1 MRKTLLAAVTLGVVS
16 ATSAFSSTVTYVATS
31 HTEGN
36 PSHPE
41 HSVWFQSSPSG
52 ASGSQSNHFLFENSP
67 SGVGSF
73 VVNGMNATLTGQVV
87 NAGGQI
93 YDLALHLVE
102 TADPNAYKN
111 PFGEDTN
118 LWTFYDLDP
127 NSASTL
133 TSLSGLSSFDIS
145 LRGQVN
151 GNDLKAQFGLGA
163 NDKNAGLLGLST
175 WIGFTESNCELECEY
190 HHGDINILL
199 EPVPVPASAAL
210 LPLGIAVMGALR
222 ARRRRKS

>member
-1 MRKTLLAAVTLGVVS
+1 MIAAAAVISLGTS
-16 ATSAFSSTVTYVATS
+16 SAFASTMSYVATS

-36 PSHPE
+36 PVHPE
-41 HSVWFQSSPSG
+41 HSVWFENGPTG
-52 ASGSQSNHFLFENSP
+52 ATGSQSNHFLFENSGA
-67 SGVGSF
+67 GVGSF
-73 VVNGMNATLTGQVV
+73 VVDGMKATLLGQVV

-111 PFGEDTN
+111 PFNENTD

-127 NSASTL
+127 TKKSTL
-133 TSLSGLSSFDIS
+133 TSLSGLNSFDIH
-145 LRGQVN
+145 LHGQASN
-151 GNDLKAQFGLGA
+151 GNDLKVQFGLGA
-163 NDKNAGLLGLST
+163 NDKNGGVLGLSS
-175 WIGFTESNCELECEY
+175 WIKLKESNCQSHCEVRR
-190 HHGDINILL
+190 GDINILL

-210 LPLGIAVMGALR
+210 LPMGIAVFGAMR